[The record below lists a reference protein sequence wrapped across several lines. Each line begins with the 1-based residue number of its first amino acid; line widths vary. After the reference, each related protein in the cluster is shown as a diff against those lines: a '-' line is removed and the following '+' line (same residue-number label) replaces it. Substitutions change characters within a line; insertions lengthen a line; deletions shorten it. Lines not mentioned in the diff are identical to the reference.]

1 MDLDRTGPGW
11 GWVQFSFDGAALQG
25 RRGMTVAGALLANGI
40 MSWRRT
46 DPGGRPR
53 GVFCGTGVC
62 FDCLVDVGD
71 RRAIRACLTPVR
83 DGDDVRTSTSPRAAG

>member
-1 MDLDRTGPGW
+1 MDPDQTGP
-11 GWVQFSFDGAALQG
+11 GWVQFSFDGAPLQA

-53 GVFCGTGVC
+53 GLFCGTGVC
-62 FDCLVDVGD
+62 FDCLVDVDD
-71 RRAIRACLTPVR
+71 RQAVRACLTTVG